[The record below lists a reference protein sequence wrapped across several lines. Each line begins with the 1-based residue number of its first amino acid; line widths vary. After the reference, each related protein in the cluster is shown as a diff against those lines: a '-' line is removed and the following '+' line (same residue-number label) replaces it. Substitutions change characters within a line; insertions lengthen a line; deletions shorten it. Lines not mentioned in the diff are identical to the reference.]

1 MRPSKP
7 SSKSTILTR
16 ISMRWVPEPSFES
29 TDTLALSVG
38 DWYVDLRVDRQS
50 GGIDWAL
57 AGQCRRA
64 CTSSRHI
71 IFTHDIDS
79 HLNFNVSEPCP
90 FTALPNGDDMETGT
104 MRRSDRQ
111 GAPMTD
117 YEEVWRYLP
126 LKFVPENSGGN
137 TAWVLE
143 SVDGSLAE
151 SQNLVIKQF
160 LAKVGRFYL
169 VQQQQKTRVRTL
181 SDDGKWTVKI
191 TGGPVSARREEWT
204 GDCWEEIYVLG
215 PHGG

>member
-1 MRPSKP
+1 MR
-7 SSKSTILTR
+7 
-16 ISMRWVPEPSFES
+16 
-29 TDTLALSVG
+29 
-38 DWYVDLRVDRQS
+38 
-50 GGIDWAL
+50 
-57 AGQCRRA
+57 AG
-64 CTSSRHI
+64 HI

-90 FTALPNGDDMETGT
+90 FTALPNGDDMEMGT

-169 VQQQQKTRVRTL
+169 VQQQQQTRVRTL
-181 SDDGKWTVKI
+181 SNDGKWTVKI

-215 PHGG
+215 PHGGKLPSMGKDQIGSQNLWTLPVGEKIMIRGSEYVVREVESLLTPRSRI